1 MSDTGKGKIDLAQ
14 LVKILNLTQSDSD
27 GEALNALRMANSKLK
42 AADLTWQDILSPNFK
57 PKIEEKRQYK
67 WKEAPRAFNVG
78 FFRNAVGRD
87 EFTSVLTT
95 EQRKWIN
102 SLIEHYNDHGYLPH
116 KYWTQFVELWYNFRE
131 ADRG

>member
-57 PKIEEKRQYK
+57 PKPEPRQYK
-67 WKEAPRAFNVG
+67 FKEAPSTFNAG
-78 FFRNAVGRD
+78 FFRNAVERK
-87 EFTSVLTT
+87 EFREILNT
-95 EQRKWIN
+95 EQREWVNELIN
-102 SLIEHYNDHGYLPH
+102 YYNDHHYLPH
-116 KYWTQFVELWYNFRE
+116 KTWTTFAQLWYNFRE
-131 ADRG
+131 AYRG